1 MFYLKKFTGTFEHNK
16 VTIVDTED
24 GTEEVFD
31 CNTILDAIERSGY
44 KLKIYGIDYWKGS
57 CGNYRL
63 KRYCESLAYLSVC
76 GHKEFVKL
84 VLHRE
89 FIKEELQGD
98 TYAIWLT
105 GETTDDYI
113 WFFDEKGEIRKYP
126 RGCFIRNDV
135 EIQFYRNNHIES
147 VRLPLPPLDIKRK
160 VLRLYEQRF
169 EMHSRRC

>member
-1 MFYLKKFTGTFEHNK
+1 MFYLKKFTGTYRHNK

-24 GTEEVFD
+24 NTEETFDLKDVFD
-31 CNTILDAIERSGY
+31 AIDRSNNT
-44 KLKIYGIDYWKGS
+44 LKIWGIDYLGDS
-57 CGNYRL
+57 DFYRL
-63 KRYCESLAYLSVC
+63 KRYCKSLAYLSVC
-76 GHKEFVKL
+76 GHREFVKL

-113 WFFDEKGEIRKYP
+113 WFFDERGEIRKYP

-135 EIQFYRNNHIES
+135 EIQFYRNNNIES
-147 VRLPLPPLDIKRK
+147 VKLPLPPLDIKRR
-160 VLRLYEQRF
+160 VLKLYNQRF
-169 EMHSRRC
+169 EKYSRRH